1 MCRECVCQW
10 VGVREAERVLLRVC
24 DVCVW
29 ERKMKFCALGV
40 GRVCEC
46 ERDGNG
52 QVTRQ
57 KEQKRMKDNKYYKMV
72 VF

>member
-1 MCRECVCQW
+1 
-10 VGVREAERVLLRVC
+10 
-24 DVCVW
+24 
-29 ERKMKFCALGV
+29 MKFCALGV

-72 VF
+72 VFKIEEREREREREKVLISR